1 MTLYDNLFSKSVQ
14 LQYIIVNLIFSD
26 MSVDILVAY
35 EAPPDFD
42 LPSPPYFR
50 PGSSLTLHC
59 VPQGSSQSIQYQWL
73 SISSQSFTHG
83 STSSEVHDNTLT
95 LYDAGLHTCT
105 ITDTDGSTTSHSIQI
120 TLYGTILTYTYNVTH
135 KASHSLYI

>member
-1 MTLYDNLFSKSVQ
+1 M
-14 LQYIIVNLIFSD
+14 IIYSQKVYSYNIIANLIFSD

-50 PGSSLTLHC
+50 PGSSLTLRC

-105 ITDTDGSTTSHSIQI
+105 ITDNDGSRTSHSIQI
-120 TLYGTILTYTYNVTH
+120 TLYGIYSPTH
-135 KASHSLYI
+135 IM